1 MIYVTFDLGSGA
13 LTGAYD
19 QELHPDH
26 AGNYFELTEPLE
38 QHWTAYRMNEARDG
52 LELLPAPVPT
62 EPPAPAPLPRH
73 ITTLAFDNR
82 FTQDELV
89 ALELASI
96 DDPAGTVEQRTL
108 AANLRIYQRKVDR
121 ATYIDLDRADTR
133 AGVLALE
140 QFGVL
145 AAGRAQEILDAEVA
159 DIERVPG

>member
-1 MIYVTFDLGSGA
+1 MTFTVSYYENGELKTRDSTPEEDAQREADLA
-13 LTGAYD
+13 AI
-19 QELHPDH
+19 
-26 AGNYFELTEPLE
+26 
-38 QHWTAYRMNEARDG
+38 
-52 LELLPAPVPT
+52 V
-62 EPPAPAPLPRH
+62 PPAQPLRH

-96 DDPAGTVEQRTL
+96 DNPAGTTEQREL

-145 AAGRAQEILDAEVA
+145 AAGRAAEILDAEVA
-159 DIERVPG
+159 DIERVPA